1 MSAAA
6 QNYLDLISS
15 HTIYEEITVR
25 RVTFHQPSQAAR
37 CDQVLRNFE
46 IQPQGLLCRE
56 VWIPLRNS
64 LSSIETAE
72 LRLLL

>member
-37 CDQVLRNFE
+37 CDQVLRNFDCCVVKSGYLCE
-46 IQPQGLLCRE
+46 ILCQ
-56 VWIPLRNS
+56 
-64 LSSIETAE
+64 A
-72 LRLLL
+72 